1 MESSSSIELL
11 PAEVLT
17 LCFENLPCRSLLSVL
32 ATNRRL
38 RSIVVELLK
47 TRFNNAW
54 SVLKRLKFEF
64 KIVISKPSD
73 LDVTHASLLTFNG
86 TFPVTSS
93 NHHLAP
99 LPIATLSLED
109 HISVSVKEGNTRI
122 VYIDCGINRP
132 ANFSRSQVGR
142 SHDSPSL
149 SSYTLIIII
158 NLSLLLRS
166 FNPFLINCSEQ
177 SYHQFLM
184 TAEKRDL
191 NIYENLCDLE
201 KGKLVV
207 EPEGMIAFS
216 EKADISRRESSYTVK
231 GVELFLPKFL
241 TIVDY

>member
-142 SHDSPSL
+142 SHDSPSK
-149 SSYTLIIII
+149 
-158 NLSLLLRS
+158 
-166 FNPFLINCSEQ
+166 